1 METNVKHKEKLL
13 PQGYKTFQLCRNVNL
28 SFFTMVAPK
37 KEKEEW
43 ELKKC
48 YGMLTVSTVC
58 IESLRAHK
66 ANAATEGDTYMKGG
80 RRSEVL
86 VPVCCCYCRLCVQH
100 THKHTCPVIN
110 HSWRFEVSRSM
121 AIFHFPPR
129 PGTTPDDVGNRNRN
143 RPAAVWLLFILLL
156 WIVLIVTLF
165 RFSFVTSL
173 PYKP

>member
-1 METNVKHKEKLL
+1 
-13 PQGYKTFQLCRNVNL
+13 
-28 SFFTMVAPK
+28 
-37 KEKEEW
+37 
-43 ELKKC
+43 
-48 YGMLTVSTVC
+48 MLRHVSTVC

-80 RRSEVL
+80 IRSEVL

-121 AIFHFPPR
+121 PIFHFPPR
-129 PGTTPDDVGNRNRN
+129 PEPTPDDVGNRNRN

-156 WIVLIVTLF
+156 
-165 RFSFVTSL
+165 
-173 PYKP
+173 